1 MAIGNITFN
10 GAAYYNGG
18 RIPSSGFDDGSLVM
32 YAGYSN
38 NGWHAACLRFTTPA
52 FSTSSVD
59 MTVTLGIVMGGSGGN
74 TTVPLRWAVSTTND
88 INYYLGSGASSDP
101 GIIAQGTYTCTGL
114 NAQVQNY
121 QIMSSA
127 STPGMSGSS
136 TYYLYVWA
144 ASSSSG
150 GQFVQIWGYGN
161 CSGAIAWRDSYNI
174 GVYIAGNSSGYITSV
189 SGGGSVTGSTT
200 LRANVANG
208 AYFTRWVDSDYV
220 TRSTSNPWTFTPTY
234 DYNYYAEGKGNTYT
248 ITYNANGGSGA
259 LSAQSYTWA
268 PSGSTN
274 LSSTIPIRTGYT
286 FLGWSRTQSA
296 TSPEYSAGLAWSL
309 SNAGNYTLYAVWRIN
324 TYTNTVDNWLM
335 GLRSGD
341 GNNSTKTALAL
352 PDDTFTA
359 NYGSSYQLTANKS
372 SIVSDLPNGIK
383 FTGDID
389 GIGYTHPDGDWYT
402 DPINTTVIQ
411 PANAVTYQYNFRAT
425 TYTITYNLNGGTNNI
440 SNPTAYNVLY
450 GFTFASPT
458 PPIGYTFDH
467 WEIGGQT
474 VTGINPGKNASN
486 FKNLTYTQLKSE
498 LASRTIG
505 NKTVTAIYS
514 GNYVQINSSV
524 SPTGAGTV
532 DGAGNYLYGSTC
544 TLTATANSTYKF
556 SHWELNNVQIST
568 LNPYT
573 FQIDNVT
580 TQTYVAVFNKLVPP
594 IVIFQDP
601 VTLGQTSHFTISSQS
616 TVTLDLKITITLNS
630 QSLQISDYDTDH
642 AVGNF
647 TLPLSWLSELPSST
661 SGTATWS
668 CESYDNGSLVGTTN
682 GNFTV
687 LVPDSQVPVINNVIY
702 TDTTDVYNHFKVFVA
717 DKSVLTTKINATP
730 SSGTSITEYQTET
743 YDGSNVSS
751 TNSTFSLGKIPETFI
766 GQRILTSQVT
776 DLRNRIATYNST
788 LNISEYILP
797 KINNFAITWSN
808 ILDSDGNVVSRQPL
822 VVINITIGSVTNSSV
837 IDEFTLKISY
847 RLLDAETDFTTIY
860 TSNTINQN
868 YSDTLS
874 LTGSSYPSFDPNNS
888 YIFKLDVT
896 DYFGTISQSLTKL
909 NRTNFTICGD
919 GTLKVGTVYQNSTNT
934 NVLAYL
940 DNQNNDGVFDVQ
952 CKQLTTTTESNVI
965 FKGDGSIICDN
976 VVESGH

>member
-10 GAAYYNGG
+10 GAAYYNGC
-18 RIPSSGFDDGSLVM
+18 RLPSSGWYGSSQPL

-52 FSTSSVD
+52 FSTSSAD

-88 INYYLGSGASSDP
+88 LNYYLGSGASSDP

-144 ASSSSG
+144 GSSSSA

-189 SGGGSVTGSTT
+189 SGGGNVTGSTT

-208 AYFTRWVDSDYV
+208 AYFTRWVDGDYV

-234 DYNYYAEGKGNTYT
+234 DYNYYAEGKGKTYT

-259 LSAQSYTWA
+259 PSAQSYVWA

-324 TYTNTVDNWLM
+324 TYTNTVDNWLI
-335 GLRSGD
+335 GLNSGD

-352 PDDTFTA
+352 PDDSFTA
-359 NYGSSYQLTANKS
+359 NYGSSYRLTANRS
-372 SIVSDLPNGIK
+372 SIVSDLPNGVY
-383 FTGDID
+383 FSGQSE
-389 GIGYTHPDGDWYT
+389 GIGYTHPDGDWYN
-402 DPINTTVIQ
+402 DPINTTVTQ

-425 TYTITYNLNGGTNNI
+425 TYNITYNLNGGTNNS
-440 SNPTAYNVLY
+440 SNPSSYNVLY
-450 GFTFASPT
+450 GITFASPT
-458 PPIGYTFDH
+458 PPTGYTFDH
-467 WEIGGQT
+467 WEIDGQT

-505 NKTVTAIYS
+505 DKTVTAIYS
-514 GNYVQINSSV
+514 GNYVQINTSV
-524 SPTGAGTV
+524 TPSGAGTV
-532 DGAGNYLYGSTC
+532 EGAGSYLYGDQC
-544 TLTATANSTYKF
+544 TLTATATSGYVF
-556 SHWELNNVQIST
+556 DHWELSGSNISSNN
-568 LNPYT
+568 LYT
-573 FQIDNVT
+573 FQIDDVT
-580 TQTYVAVFNKLVPP
+580 TQNYVAVFSKLSPP
-594 IVIFQDP
+594 ILVFQDP
-601 VTLGQTSHFTISSQS
+601 VTLGQLSHFTISSQS
-616 TVTLDLKITITLNS
+616 TVTLDLKIVIILNTR
-630 QSLQISDYDTDH
+630 SLQISDYDTDH
-642 AVGNF
+642 AIGNF
-647 TLPLSWLSELPSST
+647 TLPIDWSSELPDGS
-661 SGTATWS
+661 SGTALWN
-668 CESYDNGSLVGTTN
+668 CESYDNEVLIGTTS
-682 GNFTV
+682 GSFTI
-687 LVPDSQVPVINNVIY
+687 LVPSTEVPVINSVNYI
-702 TDTTDVYNHFKVFVA
+702 DSTDVYNHFNVFVA
-717 DKSVLTTKINATP
+717 DKSILTAVINAKP
-730 SSGTSITEYQTET
+730 ASGTTITEYRTQN
-743 YDGSNVSS
+743 YDGTEIVS
-751 TNSTFSLGKIPETFI
+751 TNNSFILGKIPNSFI
-766 GQRILTSQVT
+766 GTHQMVSQIT
-776 DLRNRIATYNST
+776 DSRNRIATYNST

-822 VVINITIGSVTNSSV
+822 IAINITIGSVTNSSV
-837 IDEFTLKISY
+837 IDEFALKISY
-847 RLLDAETDFTTIY
+847 RLLDSGTDFTTIY

-888 YIFKLDVT
+888 YIFKLDVI
-896 DYFGTISQSLTKL
+896 DYFETISQSLTKL
-909 NRTNFTICGD
+909 NRTNFTICSN
-919 GTLKVGTVYQNSTNT
+919 GTLKVGTLYQNQSTSNI
-934 NVLAYL
+934 LAYL
-940 DNQNNDGVFDVQ
+940 DSDDGVFDVK
-952 CKQLTTTTESNVI
+952 CKDLSTSTGSNVI
-965 FKGDGSIICDN
+965 FKSDGSIICDN
-976 VVESGH
+976 LVESGH

>member
-10 GAAYYNGG
+10 GATYYNGG
-18 RIPSSGFDDGSLVM
+18 RLPSSGWYGSSQPL
-32 YAGYSN
+32 YAGYSK

-52 FSTSSVD
+52 FSTSSAD
-59 MTVTLGIVMGGSGGN
+59 MTVTLGIVIGGSGVN

-88 INYYLGSGASSDP
+88 LDYYLGSGTSSDP

-208 AYFTRWVDSDYV
+208 AYFTRWVDGDYV

-259 LSAQSYTWA
+259 PSAQSYVWA
-268 PSGSTN
+268 PSGTTT
-274 LSSTIPIRTGYT
+274 LSSIRPTRTGYT
-286 FLGWSRTQSA
+286 FLGWSRTSTA
-296 TSPEYSAGLAWSL
+296 TTAQYQPGQDWAL
-309 SNAGNYTLYAVWRIN
+309 SNNDNYTLYAVWEIN

-341 GNNSTKTALAL
+341 GNNSSQTALAL
-352 PDDTFTA
+352 PDDSFTA
-359 NYGSSYQLTANKS
+359 NYGSSYRLTANRS

-383 FTGDID
+383 FTGDVD

-402 DPINTTVIQ
+402 DPINTTVTQ

-425 TYTITYNLNGGTNNI
+425 TYTIIYNLNGGTNNS
-440 SNPTAYNVLY
+440 SNPSSYNVLY
-450 GFTFASPT
+450 GVTFANPT

-467 WEIGGQT
+467 WEINGQS

-486 FKNLTYTQLKSE
+486 FKNLSYTQLKSE

-505 NKTVTAIYS
+505 DKTVTAIYS
-514 GNYVQINSSV
+514 GNYVQIDASV
-524 SPTGAGTV
+524 SPEGAGTV
-532 DGAGNYLYGSTC
+532 EGAGNYLYGSSC
-544 TLTATANSTYKF
+544 TLTASANSGYIF
-556 SHWELNNVQIST
+556 DHWELNSST
-568 LNPYT
+568 VSSNNPYT
-573 FQIDNVT
+573 FQINDVT
-580 TQTYVAVFNKLVPP
+580 TQNYIAVFSKLSP
-594 IVIFQDP
+594 ISLIVQNP
-601 VTLGQTSHFTISSQS
+601 TTLGQRATATISNSS
-616 TVTLDLKITITLNS
+616 PVVLSCTVTFTFGTKSTSVNF
-630 QSLQISDYDTDH
+630 QSNQSIVY
-642 AVGNF
+642 F
-647 TLPLSWLSELPSST
+647 TLPIEWSSEIS
-661 SGTATWS
+661 SGTQATANWS
-668 CESYDNGSLVGTTN
+668 CESFDNEVSIGTTS
-682 GNFTV
+682 GSFTI
-687 LVPDSQVPVINNVIY
+687 LVPSTEVPVINSVNYI
-702 TDTTDVYNHFKVFVA
+702 DSTDVYNHFNVFVA
-717 DKSVLTTKINATP
+717 DKSNLSAIINATP
-730 SSGTSITEYQTET
+730 ASGTTITEYQTQN
-743 YDGSNVSS
+743 YDGTDIVSTSNSFV
-751 TNSTFSLGKIPETFI
+751 LGKIPNSFI
-766 GQRILTSQVT
+766 GTHQMVSQVT
-776 DLRNRIATYNST
+776 DSRNRVATYEST

-822 VVINITIGSVTNSSV
+822 IAINITIGSVTNSSV

-847 RLLDAETDFTTIY
+847 RLLDAETDFNAIY

-868 YSDTLS
+868 YSNTLS
-874 LTGSSYPSFDPNNS
+874 LTGSSYPSFDPDNS
-888 YIFKLDVT
+888 YIFKLDVV

-909 NRTNFTICGD
+909 NRTNFTICSN
-919 GTLKVGTVYQNSTNT
+919 GTLKIGTLYQNQSTSNI
-934 NVLAYL
+934 LAYL
-940 DNQNNDGVFDVQ
+940 DNDDGVFDVK
-952 CKQLTTTTESNVI
+952 CKDLSTSTGSNVI
-965 FKGDGSIICDN
+965 FKSDGSIICDN
-976 VVESGH
+976 LVESGH